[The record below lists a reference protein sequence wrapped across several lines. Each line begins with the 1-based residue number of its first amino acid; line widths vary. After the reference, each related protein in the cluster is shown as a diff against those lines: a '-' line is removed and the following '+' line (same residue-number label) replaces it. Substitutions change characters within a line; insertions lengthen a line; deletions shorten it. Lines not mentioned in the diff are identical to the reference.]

1 MAFRVYEVVR
11 VACLLHIWF
20 VYFPFLA
27 GGKQTNYTT
36 DKPRERL
43 RKP

>member
-11 VACLLHIWF
+11 VACLSHIWF
-20 VYFPFLA
+20 VYVPLLA
-27 GGKQTNYTT
+27 GCKQINYTT